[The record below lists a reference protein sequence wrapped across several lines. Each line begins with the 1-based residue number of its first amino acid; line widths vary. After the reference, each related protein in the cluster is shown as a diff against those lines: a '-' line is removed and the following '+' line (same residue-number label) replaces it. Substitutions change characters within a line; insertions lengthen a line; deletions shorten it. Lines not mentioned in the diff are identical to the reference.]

1 MKPRYQS
8 SMRSDAVCWRRIVV
22 GEQGD
27 CPESLAGDVG
37 ANLRLDSHV
46 HPSSTPTRKEA
57 KTRRREAVAIGRA
70 CTITWLFFDELFD
83 PSESGS
89 PPRRFP

>member
-1 MKPRYQS
+1 MLSVGGVSLLENKGIAPSR
-8 SMRSDAVCWRRIVV
+8 WR
-22 GEQGD
+22 ET
-27 CPESLAGDVG
+27 SAGDVG

-46 HPSSTPTRKEA
+46 PPSSTPTRKEA